1 MRKINYI
8 SSPKQDDLLEPT
20 EYRRYTN
27 HILGWFS
34 FTFLAIIFVAGKFF
48 FGTYSFVID
57 IILSLLHK
65 DFSKFGHMTTAV
77 FYTKC
82 FLVFAPA
89 LFISHATMRFFTKP
103 ISRQVHVSGNFLDD
117 SPEVLDNLAS
127 DFDKPNNPRKMALL
141 RKNEMDW
148 NRERPRPL
156 SKTLYWPAEVDE
168 LSMVIR
174 GEAGSGKSVFMDRLA
189 KEAIDTGSKVILHSI
204 KGDEI
209 KKLDGYCS
217 FYVIEPWNKS
227 RGYAIDYLSLV
238 TNDDLEKE
246 NASIRTLANS
256 FNKAVAGK
264 MDYFDTGAT
273 SVTEAFVRYAVRT
286 TKTNGVCHGDF
297 NTITDRWN
305 RFQVQEVDTSIDLNN
320 QEAVKQELD
329 KNKDQLQAI
338 KEFLQKWNTSATIY
352 VDPNNAKTSLCVL
365 ASCIEVMRKFEILA
379 KFWKEH
385 KEKGKVLD
393 MRKWIN
399 TKPNKDRRA
408 IILVNS
414 NKFADVADCY
424 ISAFINLIVGEV
436 IEESYQVP
444 WQLHFILDEFPQLS
458 SIKIQEFLKLP
469 DVGRGKNIRTRVAM
483 QRSSQG
489 KVFGIEPESLIGA
502 FQVKIWCRMA
512 TDDLKN
518 VDAELGK
525 EDVFEWTTSGNNNAQ
540 GKSITNKKVKKSVPV
555 INPND
560 IQNRLGPQ
568 IDKKGNFMGVSV
580 LMKLPNNPRVAL
592 VTMPPVSFP
601 KKLRKPVTAPI
612 GGASPNRKDA
622 GTSGT
627 DTKEEIVIS
636 EMEQELEATTLP
648 VDPTLSA
655 DLAQEHQGQHDPVA
669 GAVTETVAHA
679 VGGEGLSAVIQAGEM
694 LEAMRGTQNENTNI
708 VTIEETTKEGKKL
721 SFKKQVKQQSQS
733 QQYNIDQELD
743 L

>member
-8 SSPKQDDLLEPT
+8 SSPKQDDLLEPS

-27 HILGWFS
+27 HILSWAGA
-34 FTFLAIIFVAGKFF
+34 TFALTSTAIGSQIFGGQYDFFHIASGLMHHDYSVFNGISAPVFFGKSFVASIPSAVAS
-48 FGTYSFVID
+48 YYV
-57 IILSLLHK
+57 
-65 DFSKFGHMTTAV
+65 SK
-77 FYTKC
+77 Y
-82 FLVFAPA
+82 
-89 LFISHATMRFFTKP
+89 FTKP
-103 ISRQVHVSGNFLDD
+103 IKRQEHVSGNFLDD
-117 SPEVLDNLAS
+117 SPEVLDNLS
-127 DFDKPNNPRKMALL
+127 NDFNKPNNPKKMALL
-141 RKNEMDW
+141 REGETDW

-156 SKTLYWPAEVDE
+156 SKTIYWPAEVDE

-217 FYVIEPWNKS
+217 FYVIEPWNKK

-238 TNDDLEKE
+238 TNDDIEKE

-264 MDYFDTGAT
+264 MDFFDKGAT

-286 TKTNGVCHGDF
+286 TKINGVCQGDF
-297 NTITDRWN
+297 ITVTDKWN
-305 RFQVQEVDTSIDLNN
+305 SFQVQEVDTSIDLNN
-320 QEAVKQELD
+320 QEAVKHELD
-329 KNKDQLQAI
+329 KNQDQLQAI
-338 KEFLQKWNTSATIY
+338 KEFLQQWNTSATIY

-365 ASCIEVMRKFEILA
+365 ASCIEVMRKFEVLA

-385 KEKGKVLD
+385 KAKGKVLD

-458 SIKIQEFLKLP
+458 SINIQEFLKLP

-540 GKSITNKKVKKSVPV
+540 GKSITNKKVKKSVQV

-568 IDKKGNFMGVSV
+568 IDKKGRFMGVSV

-648 VDPTLSA
+648 VDPTLA
-655 DLAQEHQGQHDPVA
+655 DLAQEHQGHEHDPVA
-669 GAVTETVAHA
+669 GAITETVAHA

-694 LEAMRGTQNENTNI
+694 LEAMGGTQNENTNI
-708 VTIEETTKEGKKL
+708 VTVEETTKEGKKL